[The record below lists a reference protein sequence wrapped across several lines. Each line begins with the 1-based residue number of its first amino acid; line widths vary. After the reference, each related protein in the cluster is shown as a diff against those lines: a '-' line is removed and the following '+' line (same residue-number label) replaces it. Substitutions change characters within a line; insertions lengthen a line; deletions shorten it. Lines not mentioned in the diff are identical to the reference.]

1 MRGSVWLLVVAALA
15 QGCPQKIVV
24 PGTRDGSV
32 SRLDSG
38 QDGGPSDGADGALD
52 AGDLGVKDGGY
63 FDAEARDIGFFDA
76 LSFDAMMP
84 DLGVDASF
92 LDADLSDLGSL
103 DAQGMDAEAPLDPEL
118 ALPDPNGE
126 PCSTPGSEF
135 ECPFLKVCRPFTPT
149 QGRCESCAPCG
160 NLNAFCTQ
168 TSECDIL
175 FTCFRGRCTGF
186 CELGSFNCGPPDACI
201 DVGLSNMHGICEP
214 R

>member
-1 MRGSVWLLVVAALA
+1 MPAERV
-15 QGCPQKIVV
+15 
-24 PGTRDGSV
+24 TRCRYITEIHPREGLPIT
-32 SRLDSG
+32 RA
-38 QDGGPSDGADGALD
+38 P
-52 AGDLGVKDGGY
+52 
-63 FDAEARDIGFFDA
+63 
-76 LSFDAMMP
+76 
-84 DLGVDASF
+84 
-92 LDADLSDLGSL
+92 
-103 DAQGMDAEAPLDPEL
+103 EAPLDPEL

-126 PCSTPGSEF
+126 PCSPPGSEF